1 MTKANAGSDLSAI
14 QQGNKWWAWKDLHL
28 RPADYESGDLVVLTG
43 ETPRILRGFLMH
55 ISDSFE
61 TRAYPETRR
70 SFSIENEP
78 EFMASLSQRASPGN
92 KSRLIEPEPAPK
104 SFRKFTFGRSR
115 QLQCALE
122 PTG

>member
-55 ISDSFE
+55 ISYSFE
-61 TRAYPETRR
+61 T
-70 SFSIENEP
+70 EP
-78 EFMASLSQRASPGN
+78 IPKRGDLFQSKMNPNSWLLCPG
-92 KSRLIEPEPAPK
+92 EPVLVTNPA
-104 SFRKFTFGRSR
+104 
-115 QLQCALE
+115 
-122 PTG
+122 